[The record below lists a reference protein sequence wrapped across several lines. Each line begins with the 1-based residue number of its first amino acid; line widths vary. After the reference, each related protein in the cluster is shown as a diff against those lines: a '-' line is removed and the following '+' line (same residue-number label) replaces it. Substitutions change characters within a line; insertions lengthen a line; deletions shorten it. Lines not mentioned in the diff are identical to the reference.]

1 MTPSVQALARR
12 NHSTLLQALAEITQE
27 RAAELAEVDASK
39 LSKMK
44 ASTGEDSRSD
54 LERICAVLAACNL
67 QVVPRTFRAVDPD
80 KLRALAVLARDSISD
95 AAGDSGWWQL

>member
-44 ASTGEDSRSD
+44 AATGEDSRSD
-54 LERICAVLAACNL
+54 LERVCAIFAACNL
-67 QVVPRTFRAVDPD
+67 QVVPRTHKAVDPD
-80 KLRALAVLARDSISD
+80 KLRALAVLARSSID
-95 AAGDSGWWQL
+95 EAAGESGWGAL